1 MLGQVSRIAQGSRFT
16 LLARAVADRPL
27 FVVEG
32 DYPLAYTD
40 GESIFLPARSAHLQ
54 CCSVIAQAGLI
65 GVGSFDRIVMARI
78 AGRHSLQR
86 RYLLLECVRAVSV
99 LRQALPLQLFEL
111 TAEIYDGPAPS
122 CPQESLAW
130 ARHARRRLPT
140 PPDWMGTI
148 KPLGILRATNRI
160 DASPADHQE
169 ATASPEDS
177 LRELD
182 DDEESDRSRILELF
196 SAPIQ
201 TPLSSMIT
209 RFFGMGRAPGG
220 DRNGGAATPVGGQ
233 GVGPVGQRA
242 KPVESVRPV
251 FASAPALPVGF
262 RYPEWD
268 STANRYRPDWCTV
281 AEYDPPQTTA
291 ELRPMP
297 DGDRLLRREL
307 ARLGLTHERR
317 RRQPYGDTL
326 DLRALVDMVVHRAAG
341 VDARPDIYE
350 CMRRTAHD
358 LSVLVL
364 LDATS
369 STQDEGSGWRVF
381 DQQREVA
388 RRLSAALDELGCRVA
403 LFGFFSEGRN
413 AVRFMRIKEFD
424 DRHDSA
430 VHRRL
435 SALEPNGFTR
445 LGAAVRHASHLLKTR
460 AGTTQKL
467 LILVGDGF
475 PYEEGYEGTYA
486 EQDSRQALRE
496 SVAGGIGCA
505 CLSIGSA
512 TRADVIQRVWGE
524 VPHCRLDGP
533 SELAGSVVP
542 ILRTS
547 LQRAKATSRSL
558 GSTDGQRSRGEL
570 R

>member
-1 MLGQVSRIAQGSRFT
+1 MSKIAQGSRFT

-32 DYPLAYTD
+32 DYPLAHTD
-40 GESIFLPARSAHLQ
+40 GESIFLPERPAQLRY
-54 CCSVIAQAGLI
+54 CSVIAQAGLI
-65 GVGSFDRIVMARI
+65 GVGSFDRHVMARI
-78 AGRHSLQR
+78 AGRHSLQQR
-86 RYLLLECVRAVSV
+86 FLLLECVRAVSL
-99 LRQALPLQLFEL
+99 LRQTLPLQMFEL

-122 CPQESLAW
+122 CAQESLAW
-130 ARHARRRLPT
+130 ARQGRRRLPV

-148 KPLGILRATNRI
+148 KPMRILRATNRI
-160 DASPADHQE
+160 DASPADHRE
-169 ATASPEDS
+169 ATASPEDW

-220 DRNGGAATPVGGQ
+220 DRNGGAATPVGGH
-233 GVGPVGQRA
+233 GVGPAGSQA
-242 KPVESVRPV
+242 EQVESVRPV
-251 FASAPALPVGF
+251 FAHGPALPAGF

-268 STANRYRPDWCTV
+268 STAGRYRPDWCTV
-281 AEYDPPQTTA
+281 AEFDPPQTAA

-307 ARLGLTHERR
+307 ARLGLSHERH

-369 STQDEGSGWRVF
+369 STRDAGSGWRVF
-381 DQQREVA
+381 DQQREIA

-403 LFGFFSEGRN
+403 LFGFFSQGRN
-413 AVRFMRIKEFD
+413 AVRFLRVKEFD

-435 SALEPNGFTR
+435 SALEPSGFTR

-467 LILVGDGF
+467 LLLVGDGF

-496 SVAGGIGCA
+496 SVTGGIGCA
-505 CLSIGSA
+505 CVSVGSA
-512 TRADVIQRVWGE
+512 TQRDVTQRVWGE
-524 VPHCRLDGP
+524 VPHCRLDDP
-533 SELAGSVVP
+533 SELAAAVIP
-542 ILRTS
+542 MLRAS
-547 LQRAKATSRSL
+547 LRRAKATSRSL
-558 GSTDGQRSRGEL
+558 GSAGSQRSLGEL

>member
-1 MLGQVSRIAQGSRFT
+1 M
-16 LLARAVADRPL
+16 
-27 FVVEG
+27 VVIEG
-32 DYPLAYTD
+32 DHPLAYTD
-40 GESIFLPARSAHLQ
+40 GESIFLPARPAHLQ
-54 CCSVIAQAGLI
+54 GCSVIAQAGLVK
-65 GVGSFDRIVMARI
+65 VGSFDRHVMARI
-78 AGRHSLQR
+78 AGRHSLQQ
-86 RYLLLECVRAVSV
+86 RYLLLECVRAVAA
-99 LRQALPLQLFEL
+99 LRQTLPLQMFEL
-111 TAEIYDGPAPS
+111 TAEVYDGPAPS
-122 CPQESLAW
+122 CAQESLAW
-130 ARHARRRLPT
+130 ARQARRRLPV

-148 KPLGILRATNRI
+148 KPMSVLRATNRI
-160 DASPADHQE
+160 DASPADHRE
-169 ATASPEDS
+169 ATASPEDW

-209 RFFGMGRAPGG
+209 RFFGMGRAPGTS
-220 DRNGGAATPVGGQ
+220 RHGGAATAVGGH
-233 GVGPVGQRA
+233 GVGPVGSQA
-242 KPVESVRPV
+242 DPVESMNAVV
-251 FASAPALPVGF
+251 ADAPALPVGF

-268 STANRYRPDWCTV
+268 AAASRYRQDWCTV
-281 AEYDPPQTTA
+281 AEFDPSQPAA

-297 DGDRLLRREL
+297 EDDRRLRREL
-307 ARLGLTHERR
+307 ARLGLTHERH

-326 DLRALVDMVVHRAAG
+326 DLRALVDMVVHRAAR

-369 STQDEGSGWRVF
+369 STRDEGSGWRVF

-388 RRLSAALDELGCRVA
+388 RRLSAAFDELGCRVA
-403 LFGFFSEGRN
+403 LFGFFSQGRN

-435 SALEPNGFTR
+435 SALEPSGFTR

-467 LILVGDGF
+467 LIVVGDGF

-505 CLSIGSA
+505 CVSVGSA
-512 TRADVIQRVWGE
+512 TQADVVERVWGE
-524 VPHCRLDGP
+524 FPHCRLDDA
-533 SELAGSVVP
+533 SELASSVIP
-542 ILRTS
+542 LLRAS
-547 LQRAKATSRSL
+547 LRRVRATSRSL
-558 GSTDGQRSRGEL
+558 GSAGGQRSLGEVL
-570 R
+570 